1 MSKNEIFTRVVNN
14 RMSMT
19 ALSSSYAAIVLAGL
33 SQAVFFMF
41 AGVALS
47 VGNTSQAYK
56 RALNEEVN

>member
-47 VGNTSQAYK
+47 VGNTSQAY
-56 RALNEEVN
+56 